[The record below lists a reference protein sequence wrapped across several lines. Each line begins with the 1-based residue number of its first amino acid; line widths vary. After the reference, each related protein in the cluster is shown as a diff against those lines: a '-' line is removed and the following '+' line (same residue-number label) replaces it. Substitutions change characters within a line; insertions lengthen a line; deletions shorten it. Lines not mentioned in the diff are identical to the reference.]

1 MITINRYL
9 LCLSLFINYILYYLK
24 KISFSKILIEVLNIK
39 YRVML
44 QTQTILKYFYKLLIW
59 YIFTSSNMDPS
70 LTSHFYLQ

>member
-44 QTQTILKYFYKLLIW
+44 QTQIILKYFYKLLIW
-59 YIFTSSNMDPS
+59 
-70 LTSHFYLQ
+70 

>member
-1 MITINRYL
+1 MVTINRYL

-44 QTQTILKYFYKLLIW
+44 QTHTILKYFYKLLIW
-59 YIFTSSNMDPS
+59 
-70 LTSHFYLQ
+70 

>member
-1 MITINRYL
+1 MVTINRYL

-44 QTQTILKYFYKLLIW
+44 QTNTILKYFYKLLIW
-59 YIFTSSNMDPS
+59 
-70 LTSHFYLQ
+70 

>member
-1 MITINRYL
+1 MVTINRYL

-59 YIFTSSNMDPS
+59 
-70 LTSHFYLQ
+70 

>member
-59 YIFTSSNMDPS
+59 
-70 LTSHFYLQ
+70 